1 MKLSEDNSVLNKNHL
16 YISKKAISVI
26 EKIENSHKLFYDYQ
40 LIRKMD
46 DLQHTHLE
54 NIHYNMCDFIQS
66 WWNCN
71 DANQCYKEV
80 EKMKYYNVSLGKII
94 KAILKLNNIVDE
106 LDKVCLIQNNF
117 ELMEKLREIPKNTL
131 KFIATNQSLYL

>member
-1 MKLSEDNSVLNKNHL
+1 
-16 YISKKAISVI
+16 
-26 EKIENSHKLFYDYQ
+26 
-40 LIRKMD
+40 
-46 DLQHTHLE
+46 
-54 NIHYNMCDFIQS
+54 
-66 WWNCN
+66 
-71 DANQCYKEV
+71 
-80 EKMKYYNVSLGKII
+80 MKYYGASLGKII